1 MNITQNRY
9 EALPDSDKND
19 TTESNSDND
28 ELSKCHDKHFITA
41 SKSRK

>member
-9 EALPDSDKND
+9 EALPDSDEND
-19 TTESNSDND
+19 TTESNND